1 MSRSTDDRV
10 RAPGS
15 KPRLSTRN
23 LSRAD
28 ALRDLLRR
36 FAADSSGAYAVVT
49 ALLAP
54 VLVGTAALGSETGWW
69 MYLHKSML
77 SAADSAAVSAA
88 TAGTN
93 ISIEANAVTA
103 AYGYVNGVN
112 GVSVAVNQPPTSG
125 NYSSNSQ
132 AVEVI
137 VRRPQPRLLT
147 ALFGSDP
154 VNIAARA
161 VALGSG
167 GLGCV
172 LALDRTAGPAVT
184 VKGSTNLNLIG
195 CNLYDDSNAANA
207 LNVSGTAVVSAAQV
221 GVVGGVS
228 GISSITA
235 SNGIRTGMGLVA
247 DPYANVSVPA
257 PSGCDYNNKSY
268 KNNVTISP
276 GVYCQ
281 GIQVNAG
288 ANVTMSPGIYY
299 IDRGSFSV
307 AGNATITGTGV
318 TIVFTSSSSSNWAT
332 ASISSNANISL
343 TAPSSGPTA
352 GIVLFGDRNIPVGTA
367 FSLTGGGTQ
376 NFGGAVYLPTA
387 ALSFSGGNGTSTSCT
402 QIIADTITVTGNSN
416 LKVDCG
422 ALGGKSIG
430 SLTAQLVE

>member
-1 MSRSTDDRV
+1 VQHLRIRQ
-10 RAPGS
+10 R
-15 KPRLSTRN
+15 
-23 LSRAD
+23 RAD
-28 ALRDLLRR
+28 LARDLLRR
-36 FAADSSGAYAVVT
+36 FAADRSGAYAVVT

-69 MYLHKSML
+69 MYLHKNML

-88 TAGTN
+88 TAGVN
-93 ISIEANAVTA
+93 IVIEANAVTA

-125 NYSSNSQ
+125 NYAKDTQ

-137 VRRPQPRLLT
+137 VSRPQPRLLT

-154 VNIAARA
+154 VNIKARA

-167 GLGCV
+167 GPGCV
-172 LALDRTAGPAVT
+172 LALDRTASAAVT
-184 VKGSTNLNLIG
+184 IKGTTNLNLIG

-207 LNVSGTAVVSAAQV
+207 LNVSGTATVSAAQV

-228 GISSITA
+228 GTSSITT
-235 SNGIRTGMGLVA
+235 SNGIRTGMGVVA
-247 DPYANVSVPA
+247 DPYANVSVPP

-318 TIVFTSSSSSNWAT
+318 TIVFTSSTSSNWAT
-332 ASISSNANISL
+332 ASISSNANINL

-352 GIVLFGDRNIPVGTA
+352 GIVLFGDRNTPAGTA

-402 QIIADTITVTGNSN
+402 QVIADTITVTGNSN

-422 ALGGKSIG
+422 ALGGRPIG
-430 SLTAQLVE
+430 NVTAQLVE